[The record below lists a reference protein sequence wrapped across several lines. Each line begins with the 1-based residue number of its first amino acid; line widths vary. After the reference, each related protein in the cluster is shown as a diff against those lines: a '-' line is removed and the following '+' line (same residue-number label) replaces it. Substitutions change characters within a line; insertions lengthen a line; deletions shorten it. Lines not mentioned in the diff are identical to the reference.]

1 MIIATTK
8 TLRPR
13 DPDDH
18 YPTPPG
24 LIHAVLTPFVQAF
37 ERPCIL
43 DIGAGDGV
51 WGRTARAIWPNAT
64 ITGAELRPVA
74 PAPEYDVWLRGDF
87 RQHAPSLFDLVIGN
101 PPYRLAEA
109 AVRDGLSR
117 IYGGGAVVMLLRLA
131 FLEGQAR
138 GRGLWRDHRPARVR
152 VLTRRPSFTG
162 NGKTDATAYAVFEWA
177 ASPARQTQLDWL
189 DWKES

>member
-1 MIIATTK
+1 MIIRTTK
-8 TLRPR
+8 PLRPR
-13 DPDDH
+13 DPHDH
-18 YPTPPG
+18 YPTPAG
-24 LIHAVLTPFVQAF
+24 LIGACLEPFADRF
-37 ERPCIL
+37 ARPFIL
-43 DIGAGDGV
+43 DIGAGDGA
-51 WGRTARAIWPNAT
+51 WGRAARAIWPNAH
-64 ITGAELRPVA
+64 ITGAELRAVE
-74 PAPEYDVWLRGDF
+74 PAPEYDHWHAGDF
-87 RQHAPSLFDLVIGN
+87 RALPESLFDLVIGN
-101 PPYRLAEA
+101 PPYMLAEA
-109 AVRDGLSR
+109 CVRDGLSR